1 METKKQTIRKA
12 PTNTRYKG
20 VSKFLGVNQ
29 GMESF
34 NAIYGYLALGVIVGL
49 YSGTSLI
56 SKARRVVI
64 FGVGFPLGATII
76 GGVADN
82 IINRVKN

>member
-1 METKKQTIRKA
+1 MATKKQTMRKPIR
-12 PTNTRYKG
+12 NTSYKG

-34 NAIYGYLALGVIVGL
+34 NAIYGYLALGVAVGL
-49 YSGTSLI
+49 FTGTSLV

-64 FGVGFPLGATII
+64 FGVGLPLGATII

-82 IINRVKN
+82 VIDKLKK

>member
-12 PTNTRYKG
+12 STNTRYKG

-29 GMESF
+29 GMKSF

-82 IINRVKN
+82 VINKVKN

>member
-1 METKKQTIRKA
+1 METKKQTIRKS

-29 GMESF
+29 GMESVG
-34 NAIYGYLALGVIVGL
+34 AVIGYMLLGGAVGL
-49 YSGTSLI
+49 FTGTSLI

-76 GGVADN
+76 GGVADKV
-82 IINRVKN
+82 IDKVKN